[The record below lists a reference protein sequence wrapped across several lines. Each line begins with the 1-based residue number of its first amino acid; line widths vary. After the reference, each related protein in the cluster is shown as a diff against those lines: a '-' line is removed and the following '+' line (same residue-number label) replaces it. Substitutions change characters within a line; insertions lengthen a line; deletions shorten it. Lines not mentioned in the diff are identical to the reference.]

1 MPEDGPDARGEGESG
16 MRIGFVGLGSMGRP
30 IALNLRKGGTV
41 VATDADPRAREG
53 LAAKGVTVADG
64 LAAVAAC
71 EVVFLCLPD
80 GRAVETV
87 LFGAD
92 GLAAHLTPG
101 ATVVDLS
108 TIAHTEAVT
117 FAGRLAERGVRFL
130 DAPVSGMPARAIDGT
145 LTVMCGGA
153 PEVFEAVRPLLACI
167 GAHILH
173 MGPTGAGQF
182 TKTINNVIYDIN
194 IAALAEVL
202 PMAVRLGLEP
212 ARLAEVVTTG
222 TARSYA
228 AEFFVPRMLRG
239 DFGEGYPLE
248 KAYKD
253 VTSGLGAALA
263 HGLPTP
269 VLAAAAATYQTA
281 MRQGHGAKDKGAMIL
296 PFEDLLGVAF
306 RAPDTG
312 PSRKS

>member
-1 MPEDGPDARGEGESG
+1 

-30 IALNLRKGGTV
+30 IALNLRKGGSV
-41 VATDADPRAREG
+41 VAADANPHAC
-53 LAAKGVTVADG
+53 DG
-64 LAAVAAC
+64 LAAEGIEAAKSPEAIAAC
-71 EVVFLCLPD
+71 DVVFLCLPD
-80 GRAVETV
+80 GRAVEAA
-87 LFGAD
+87 LFGEG
-92 GLAAHLTPG
+92 GLAAHLVPG
-101 ATVVDLS
+101 RTVVDLS
-108 TIAHTEAVT
+108 TIAHTEAV
-117 FAGRLAERGVRFL
+117 ALAERLAAREVRFL

-145 LTVMCGGA
+145 LTVMCGGDPA
-153 PEVFEAVRPLLACI
+153 VFEAVRPLLACI

-202 PMAVRLGLEP
+202 PMAVRLGLDP

-239 DFGEGYPLE
+239 DFDEGYPLE

-253 VTSGLGAALA
+253 VTSGLGAALT

-269 VLAAAAATYQTA
+269 VLAAMATTYQTA
-281 MRQGHGAKDKGAMIL
+281 LRQGHGAKDKGAMIL
-296 PFEDLLGVAF
+296 SYEALFGAAF
-306 RAPDTG
+306 RANDEE